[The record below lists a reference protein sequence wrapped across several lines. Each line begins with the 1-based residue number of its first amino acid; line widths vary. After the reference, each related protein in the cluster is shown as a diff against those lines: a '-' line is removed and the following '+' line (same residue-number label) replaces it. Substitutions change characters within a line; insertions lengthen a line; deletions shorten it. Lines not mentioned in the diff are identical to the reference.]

1 MGKKICSTRAYSTKV
16 TLSVK
21 KRGMGIDLSVKNFI
35 SMIQENFR
43 TFIPKD
49 NEIRIC
55 LAIIKHL
62 IKKPYLKH

>member
-1 MGKKICSTRAYSTKV
+1 
-16 TLSVK
+16 
-21 KRGMGIDLSVKNFI
+21 MGIDLSVKNFI
-35 SMIQENFR
+35 SMIQESFR

-62 IKKPYLKH
+62 IKKNRILSIKIQSNAYNLFRWSQYYALGMF